1 MNAFLLAVVLPVLV
15 HDVDT
20 LNSVTVTSY
29 AVSPD
34 APVAVTSVA
43 AEELQA
49 QSPQKSIPMAL
60 EFEPSVLSS
69 NEGGTGLGYSNLRI
83 RGVGGYHTNVTLN
96 GITLNDAESQEVFW
110 VNIPSLANILSQVQ
124 VQRGLGTTSCGP
136 GAFGASI
143 NMSTATPEE
152 KPDAHLGVGYGSFKT
167 WTPSVYVSTG
177 RSRHGFYLQAA
188 YSYNSTDGYM
198 QNAFARVQSIFASA
212 GWVGARDSFRI
223 LFLQGRQR
231 SGITWNGV
239 PLEIYWHN
247 RIWNS
252 SVGDTD
258 NFRQSH
264 IQANYIHDFGGG
276 ISWNTTLNYT
286 KGYGY
291 YEIDGAR
298 DVLDNN
304 LWVLR
309 SQLGVDKPF
318 GKFTAGAYLSSY
330 GCLHTGTGYSN
341 DASKREIDL
350 FARAEVPFLDVLSS
364 YIDVQY
370 RGVLHKMK
378 GPDEYMQNLDFDL
391 GYNFFNP
398 RLGLTWTPSS
408 RHRLF
413 VLLAYGNREPARA
426 DLQANAS
433 ARPEHLTDCEV
444 GYELNMSFLKASI
457 NGYYMYY
464 MDMLVETG
472 LLDAGGYAIKTN
484 IPHGFRLGLEI
495 SAKADLAKWCTIE
508 GNATFSRNRTS
519 FGHDIL
525 LSPSAMGMA
534 GIVFRTPFRTEIS
547 YRHKFVG
554 RQFWDNSGDAGHVIP
569 SYNIADVSITQRINL
584 PVIPNS
590 VIPGSDP
597 GSPPRRVR
605 MSLGLHIQN
614 LWNRQYF
621 SYAHAYGVF
630 PQPPLNCLLSLRL
643 EF

>member
-20 LNSVTVTSY
+20 LDSVTITSY

-34 APVAVTSVA
+34 APVAVTSVT
-43 AEELQA
+43 AERLQE
-49 QSPQKSIPMAL
+49 QNPQKSIPMAL

-143 NMSTATPEE
+143 NMSTATPEDR
-152 KPDAHLGVGYGSFKT
+152 PLTRLSFGYGSFNT
-167 WTPSVYVSTG
+167 FTPSVYAGTG
-177 RSRHGFYLQAA
+177 RSRHGLYLQAA
-188 YSYNSTDGYM
+188 YSYNSTDGYV

-212 GWVGARDSFRI
+212 GWIGTRDSFRL

-247 RIWNS
+247 RTWNS

-264 IQANYIHDFGGG
+264 FQANYIHDFGGG
-276 ISWNTTLNYT
+276 VSWNTTLNYT

-291 YEIDGAR
+291 YETDGAR
-298 DVLDNN
+298 DALDNN

-309 SQLGVDKPF
+309 SQVGVDKSF
-318 GKFTAGAYLSSY
+318 GTFTAGTYLSGYRCRHS
-330 GCLHTGTGYSN
+330 GPAYSN
-341 DASKREIDL
+341 DASKKEIDL
-350 FARAEVPFLDVLSS
+350 FARAEIPFLEVFSS

-370 RGVLHKMK
+370 RGVIHKMK

-398 RLGLTWTPSS
+398 RLGLNWTPSS

-413 VLLAYGNREPARA
+413 ASFAYGNREPARA
-426 DLQANAS
+426 DLQANAT
-433 ARPEHLTDCEV
+433 ARPEHLADCEL
-444 GYELNMSFLKASI
+444 GYELNLSFLKASV

-464 MDMLVETG
+464 TDMLVETG

-484 IPHGFRLGLEI
+484 IPYGFRLGLEA
-495 SAKADLAKWCTIE
+495 SAKAEPAEWCTME
-508 GNATFSRNRTS
+508 GNATLSRNRTS
-519 FGHDIL
+519 SGHDIL
-525 LSPSAMGMA
+525 LSPSAMGMV
-534 GIVFRTPFRTEIS
+534 GIVFRTPFRMEMA
-547 YRHKFVG
+547 YRHKFAEK
-554 RQFWDNSGDAGHVIP
+554 QFWANRGDAGHVIP
-569 SYNIADVSITQRINL
+569 SYNVADVSITQKL
-584 PVIPNS
+584 VFGP
-590 VIPGSDP
+590 
-597 GSPPRRVR
+597 VR

-614 LWNRQYF
+614 LWNRRYF
-621 SYAHAYGVF
+621 SYAHTYGVF
-630 PQPPLNCLLSLRL
+630 PQPPVNCLLNLRL
-643 EF
+643 EI

>member
-20 LNSVTVTSY
+20 LDSVTITSY

-34 APVAVTSVA
+34 APVAVTSVT
-43 AEELQA
+43 AERLQE
-49 QSPQKSIPMAL
+49 QNPQKSIPMAL

-110 VNIPSLANILSQVQ
+110 VNIPSLANILSQMQ

-143 NMSTATPEE
+143 NMSTATPEDR
-152 KPDAHLGVGYGSFKT
+152 PLARLSFGYGSFNT
-167 WTPSVYVSTG
+167 FTPSVYAGTG
-177 RSRHGFYLQAA
+177 RSRHGLYLQAA
-188 YSYNSTDGYM
+188 YSYNYTDGYV
-198 QNAFARVQSIFASA
+198 QNAFARVQSIFAST
-212 GWVGARDSFRI
+212 GWIGSRDSFRL

-247 RIWNS
+247 RTWNS

-264 IQANYIHDFGGG
+264 FQANYIHDFGGG
-276 ISWNTTLNYT
+276 VSWNTTLNYT

-291 YEIDGAR
+291 YETDGAR
-298 DVLDNN
+298 DALDNN

-309 SQLGVDKPF
+309 SQVGVDKSF
-318 GKFTAGAYLSSY
+318 GTFTAGAYLSGYRCRHS
-330 GCLHTGTGYSN
+330 GPAYSN
-341 DASKREIDL
+341 DASKKEIDL
-350 FARAEVPFLDVLSS
+350 FARAEVPFLKVFSS

-370 RGVLHKMK
+370 RGVIHKMK

-398 RLGLTWTPSS
+398 RLGLNWTPSS

-413 VLLAYGNREPARA
+413 AFFAYGNREPARA
-426 DLQANAS
+426 DLQANAT
-433 ARPEHLTDCEV
+433 ARPEHLADCEL
-444 GYELNMSFLKASI
+444 GYELNMSFLKAAV

-464 MDMLVETG
+464 TDMLVETG

-484 IPHGFRLGLEI
+484 IPYGFRLGLEA
-495 SAKADLAKWCTIE
+495 SAKAEPAEWCTME
-508 GNATFSRNRTS
+508 GNATLSRNRTS
-519 FGHDIL
+519 SGHDIL
-525 LSPSAMGMA
+525 LSPSAMGMV
-534 GIVFRTPFRTEIS
+534 GIVFRTPFRMEMA

-554 RQFWDNSGDAGHVIP
+554 RQFWDNGGDAGHVIP
-569 SYNIADVSITQRINL
+569 SYNVADVSITQKL
-584 PVIPNS
+584 VFGP
-590 VIPGSDP
+590 
-597 GSPPRRVR
+597 VR
-605 MSLGLHIQN
+605 MSLGLHVQN
-614 LWNRQYF
+614 LWNRRYF
-621 SYAHAYGVF
+621 SYAHTYGVF
-630 PQPPLNCLLSLRL
+630 PQPPVNCLLNLRL
-643 EF
+643 EI

>member
-1 MNAFLLAVVLPVLV
+1 MNAFLLAVVLPVLI
-15 HDVDT
+15 HEVDT
-20 LNSVTVTSY
+20 LGSVTVTSY

-34 APVAVTSVA
+34 APVAVTSVT
-43 AEELQA
+43 AERLQA
-49 QSPQKSIPMAL
+49 QNPQKSIPMAL

-110 VNIPSLANILSQVQ
+110 VNIPALANFLSQVQ

-143 NMSTATPEE
+143 NMSTATPGER
-152 KPDAHLGVGYGSFKT
+152 PDAHMGVGYGSFNT
-167 WTPSVYVSTG
+167 WTPSVYASTG

-212 GWVGARDSFRI
+212 GWIGTRDSFRI

-239 PLEIYWHN
+239 PLEIYRHN
-247 RIWNS
+247 RTWNS
-252 SVGDTD
+252 SIGDTD

-291 YEIDGAR
+291 YEIDGAM

-318 GKFTAGAYLSSY
+318 GKITVGAYLSAY

-350 FARAEVPFLDVLSS
+350 FARAEVPFLDVFSS
-364 YIDVQY
+364 YIDMQY
-370 RGVLHKMK
+370 RGVLHRMK
-378 GPDEYMQNLDFDL
+378 GSDEYMQNLNFDL
-391 GYNFFNP
+391 VYNFFNP

-413 VLLAYGNREPARA
+413 ASFAYGNREPARA

-433 ARPEHLTDCEV
+433 ARPEHLTDCEL
-444 GYELNMSFLKASI
+444 GYELNLSFLKASV

-464 MDMLVETG
+464 TDMLVETG

-484 IPHGFRLGLEI
+484 IPYGFRLGLEI
-495 SAKADLAKWCTIE
+495 SARVEPAKWCTIE

-534 GIVFRTPFRTEIS
+534 GIVFRTPFRTEIA

-554 RQFWDNSGDAGHVIP
+554 KQFWDNDGDAGHIIP
-569 SYNIADVSITQRINL
+569 PYNVADVSVTQKVVL
-584 PVIPNS
+584 GP
-590 VIPGSDP
+590 
-597 GSPPRRVR
+597 VR
-605 MSLGLHIQN
+605 MSLSLHVQN

-630 PQPPLNCLLSLRL
+630 PQPPLNCLLGLRL
-643 EF
+643 EI